1 MRTKNYSLLLLI
13 AMVQTNASQNCEL
26 PTSTHQK
33 KLKKNRASEQ
43 TRIVSTFFLKGTT
56 DDTA

>member
-1 MRTKNYSLLLLI
+1 
-13 AMVQTNASQNCEL
+13 MVQTNVSQNCEL

-33 KLKKNRASEQ
+33 KKNEKEPSSRANKECFD
-43 TRIVSTFFLKGTT
+43 VFLKGKT

>member
-1 MRTKNYSLLLLI
+1 
-13 AMVQTNASQNCEL
+13 MVQTNVSQNCEL

-33 KLKKNRASEQ
+33 KTEKEPSSRANKECFD
-43 TRIVSTFFLKGTT
+43 IFLKGKT